1 MREEES
7 RVTSIGRRRS
17 RPGRGRRRRTRRR
30 RGAATCPRPAVP
42 RPLLVG
48 VVLESVSGE
57 RLLWHDAARS
67 PDLTRKNFA
76 AGRHAWRGGSW
87 EVVRICCPLLVRS
100 GQVLYIQ
107 HMSTRP

>member
-1 MREEES
+1 
-7 RVTSIGRRRS
+7 VAG
-17 RPGRGRRRRTRRR
+17 GGRTRRR

-67 PDLTRKNFA
+67 ADLTRKNFA
-76 AGRHAWRGGSW
+76 AGMHGVGGVGKLFVF
-87 EVVRICCPLLVRS
+87 VVHCWSGS